1 MGTRSGPVRRQ
12 KSLILSNSVSKAIT
26 QCDLPRRNDLDG
38 RSNLSEEA
46 RAAFTLLSRDLHQS
60 GDFFGVADAA

>member
-1 MGTRSGPVRRQ
+1 
-12 KSLILSNSVSKAIT
+12 VSKAIT

-60 GDFFGVADAA
+60 GDFYGVADAA